1 MEKTFLDITVL
12 PYRSLSKKGFRNLM
26 LIVSFIFFLVGV
38 FFWYIGAWPVFGF
51 LGLDVL
57 LLYYAFK
64 INYKSGEIFET
75 VKIIQQNLLITRNFP
90 SGKKQIWNLE
100 PYWTKVEIS
109 NPARHQEDKITEE
122 ELANS
127 LRTQYESFKQAY
139 TEAAKPDYIDL
150 DKDGNKTEPMKK
162 AAKDKEAKEKK

>member
-12 PYRSLSKKGFRNLM
+12 PYRSLSKKGFKYLM
-26 LIVSFIFFLVGV
+26 FIVSFIFFSVGV

-51 LGLDVL
+51 LGLDVA

-75 VKIIQQNLLITRNFP
+75 IKIIRKNFLITRNFP
-90 SGKKQIWNLE
+90 SGKQQVWRLE

-109 NPARHQEDKITEE
+109 NPARNQHNLIVKSRDKVVLLGSFLNYSDKKKLLSKI
-122 ELANS
+122 
-127 LRTQYESFKQAY
+127 ESALK
-139 TEAAKPDYIDL
+139 
-150 DKDGNKTEPMKK
+150 MS
-162 AAKDKEAKEKK
+162 KEI

>member
-1 MEKTFLDITVL
+1 MKKIFLDITVL
-12 PYRSLSKKGFRNLM
+12 PYRSLSKKGFKNLM
-26 LIVSFIFFLVGV
+26 FIVCFVFFSVGV
-38 FFWYIGAWPVFGF
+38 FFWHIGAWPVFGF

-75 VKIIQQNLLITRNFP
+75 LKIIRDNFLITRNFP

-109 NPARHQEDKITEE
+109 NPRRNQHNLIVKSRDKVV
-122 ELANS
+122 L
-127 LRTQYESFKQAY
+127 LGSFLNY
-139 TEAAKPDYIDL
+139 
-150 DKDGNKTEPMKK
+150 
-162 AAKDKEAKEKK
+162 KDKKKLREKIESALKLSKTP